1 MQMEVVYMQAS
12 ETCLCVTEQYSDPE
26 TAHNTLKLLNLTVK
40 EVQDQLVWWL
50 WHWYSGH
57 CSFLHIYKC
66 INSNP
71 SNALQQHM
79 INPNEVPEQ
88 FLFAVAFPP
97 PPFLPFTVISKQPLI
112 ATLSGQTKY
121 QKSSCFTC
129 QPKLLVKKRAAAVNF
144 CITDIMPD
152 KPSPSTDTQTPLWQK
167 GGNHA
172 QVFQYYVA
180 RVYNTVMSHVRA
192 NLYQEWLM
200 IQADSQGSKQTCKSQ
215 VFPGKKNT
223 K

>member
-1 MQMEVVYMQAS
+1 MEVVYMQAS
-12 ETCLCVTEQYSDPE
+12 ETCLCVTEQYSYPE
-26 TAHNTLKLLNLTVK
+26 TAHSDTLKLLNLTLSK
-40 EVQDQLVWWL
+40 RYKINLFCKWL

-66 INSNP
+66 INSKP

-79 INPNEVPEQ
+79 RNLRDVPEQ

-97 PPFLPFTVISKQPLI
+97 PPFLPFTVISKQPLT

-121 QKSSCFTC
+121 QKNLSFTC
-129 QPKLLVKKRAAAVNF
+129 QPKLLVKKRAGAVNF

-200 IQADSQGSKQTCKSQ
+200 IQAD
-215 VFPGKKNT
+215 P
-223 K
+223 